1 MRTRIALICAISL
14 IASGASATILTFSDL
29 GLVNFD
35 PIPQSYG
42 DNVISTNDGV
52 GSYLEGNGF
61 TPNVVTSYR
70 TLNGLGDSSVF
81 ESHIEYW
88 DVDYGDLV
96 DVGYPGED
104 GKYGEVT
111 FTAEPGF
118 AVILNSFDLGG
129 WPKTDIFEQRLRIY
143 DGDFNLLQDFG
154 AVTVEGDN
162 GHTSID
168 NLAFASNVIRI
179 QWGNDWD
186 VGIDNINFDQRAI
199 PEPSTLT
206 LLGFGLV
213 GAAIIR
219 KRRRKSSVR

>member
-1 MRTRIALICAISL
+1 
-14 IASGASATILTFSDL
+14 
-29 GLVNFD
+29 
-35 PIPQSYG
+35 
-42 DNVISTNDGV
+42 
-52 GSYLEGNGF
+52 
-61 TPNVVTSYR
+61 
-70 TLNGLGDSSVF
+70 
-81 ESHIEYW
+81 
-88 DVDYGDLV
+88 
-96 DVGYPGED
+96 
-104 GKYGEVT
+104 
-111 FTAEPGF
+111 
-118 AVILNSFDLGG
+118 LNSFDLGG
-129 WPKTDIFEQRLRIY
+129 WPKTDIFEQCLRIY